1 MAFKEFVFP
10 AYARMAST
18 RRSRQRRRQSTDR
31 GRLLQT
37 GTIICAALG
46 LDTDLNLIYQLFA
59 LLVCLLVVSRASLW
73 LARPKVSVQ
82 RRLPQYATAG
92 ESFSYTITVINEGD
106 TVETDLRLVDMPVN
120 RVPSLEEFRL
130 HREPGEETRNAYDR
144 WIGFHRFMWLLRTKT
159 GIVTKSAEVPDIGIK
174 SRIAVPIEATPL
186 RRGIVTF
193 RASQIMHPDPMGLS
207 WGVIDFS
214 NRETLT
220 VLPRRYSIT
229 RRFELPGGRH
239 FQPGGVDSTW
249 SIGESDEFV
258 SLRDYR
264 EGDSMR
270 KIHWS
275 SSAKRNKP
283 VVKEFQE
290 EYLVRQ
296 ALVLDSET
304 ENMPVLEETISL
316 AATLLLHESEADSM
330 LDLVYFS
337 DHACVISSGHG
348 GDTVNR
354 QLEALASMSPAKESL
369 ESIAEAAARHAGELS
384 GCIVVLT
391 GWDEAREEL
400 VEKIRK
406 TGVAIEVLIVTDR
419 PEELDVPGRHRVLD
433 ARNMVEEVA
442 RL

>member
-1 MAFKEFVFP
+1 
-10 AYARMAST
+10 
-18 RRSRQRRRQSTDR
+18 
-31 GRLLQT
+31 
-37 GTIICAALG
+37 
-46 LDTDLNLIYQLFA
+46 
-59 LLVCLLVVSRASLW
+59 
-73 LARPKVSVQ
+73 
-82 RRLPQYATAG
+82 
-92 ESFSYTITVINEGD
+92 
-106 TVETDLRLVDMPVN
+106 
-120 RVPSLEEFRL
+120 
-130 HREPGEETRNAYDR
+130 
-144 WIGFHRFMWLLRTKT
+144 
-159 GIVTKSAEVPDIGIK
+159 
-174 SRIAVPIEATPL
+174 
-186 RRGIVTF
+186 
-193 RASQIMHPDPMGLS
+193 MGLS